1 LQITSD
7 GSIRAL
13 RCCIGA
19 IDCAQTVIH
28 NTESSA
34 LKEFLLLDDALVIS
48 LTSNQESSFMTVQT
62 QSDGIFIMAAWV
74 GEHEHLSSALSFNFQ
89 NALSNDMDI
98 RNLVIFSFSC
108 GPWNCVVLK
117 NGTIIASSGSAGVVV
132 FHDASIAAMEAF
144 SPDPRCSHDNS
155 GNGSVFT
162 VRDAWIGDGE
172 VKLHWGGGCYIALE
186 ILIDPLEPMVVIS
199 WAACVGTDI
208 PRTPGTIQVYL
219 GHGTFAVISPVFEG
233 LSACTGAGTPVPRHL
248 LASGVSSS
256 CTANSSSSINFSDI
270 AADMFFGEL
279 FLKINE
285 TVHPPS
291 FALALFKIPWRQQL
305 SAPER
310 HISDS
315 NISLIPNM
323 IQTRPMCQL
332 TGVIATSG
340 FVCAL
345 VMLFYCLEFFTL

>member
-1 LQITSD
+1 
-7 GSIRAL
+7 
-13 RCCIGA
+13 
-19 IDCAQTVIH
+19 
-28 NTESSA
+28 
-34 LKEFLLLDDALVIS
+34 
-48 LTSNQESSFMTVQT
+48 MTVQT
-62 QSDGIFIMAAWV
+62 QNDGIFVMAVWV
-74 GEHEHLSSALSFNFQ
+74 GEHEYLSSALSFNFQ
-89 NALSNDMDI
+89 NALSSDIDI
-98 RNLVIFSFSC
+98 RSVVVLAFSC
-108 GPWNCVVLK
+108 GRWNCVVLH
-117 NGTIIASSGSAGVVV
+117 NGTIIASSGSAGFVV

-144 SPDPRCSHDNS
+144 SPDPRCSYANIR
-155 GNGSVFT
+155 NGSVFT

-186 ILIDPLEPMVVIS
+186 IISDLLEPIVAIS

-219 GHGTFAVISPVFEG
+219 GHGTFAVVSPVFEG
-233 LSACTGAGTPVPRHL
+233 DPACTGAGTPVPRHL

-256 CTANSSSSINFSDI
+256 CAASASSSINFSDI

-279 FLKINE
+279 FLKSNE
-285 TVHPPS
+285 TLRTPS

-315 NISLIPNM
+315 NISLIPKM

-340 FVCAL
+340 LICA
-345 VMLFYCLEFFTL
+345 VFMRFNCLEFFTL